1 MRLLLPLLLVVVLVG
16 CDNETTSDSAVSGQ
30 KAGADDQNEDVVT
43 DKPKKI
49 NTDLFIELHESLTA
63 SFELDFKD
71 TIPGHRYAIPGVYSD
86 TVGYRIAGISSLE
99 DAARKL
105 DPLLKEF
112 SKKHSASY
120 SKNTFLP
127 RETCTF
133 QVVRSTSDCYIINIS
148 LFKTDGRQL
157 IMFISS
163 HATRI

>member
-1 MRLLLPLLLVVVLVG
+1 MRLLLPSLLVVVLAG
-16 CDNETTSDSAVSGQ
+16 CDNETASESAASDQVTGT
-30 KAGADDQNEDVVT
+30 DDRNEDVVT

-63 SFELDFKD
+63 SFELDFKN

-86 TVGYRIAGISSLE
+86 TVGYRMAGINSLE

-105 DPLLKEF
+105 DPLLEKF
-112 SKKHSASY
+112 SKKHSARY
-120 SKNTFLP
+120 SNATFLP
-127 RETCTF
+127 RKTCTF
-133 QVVRSTSDCYIINIS
+133 QIVQSTSDFYIINIS
-148 LFKTDGRQL
+148 LFKTDEHQL